1 MIIPNRRIPFATL
14 AQVLGYEAEHAGS
27 QVLGYEPHHATV
39 DVEDR
44 SMASE
49 VYGETETFADID
61 DPCDF
66 SPSGQHQYGGPADCM
81 CVFCRKA
88 SGLDR

>member
-14 AQVLGYEAEHAGS
+14 AQVARYEAQHGD
-27 QVLGYEPHHATV
+27 V

-44 SMASE
+44 SIASE
-49 VYGETETFADID
+49 AYGETDTFADVD

-66 SPSGQHQYGGPADCM
+66 SPSGQHQYGGPGDCM